1 MSAVSPVKQ
10 FSCPFNHLAPEVLS
24 QIEEESELVRYE
36 LGARLLTPNLRSPG
50 LLLLLQGEV
59 RILAT
64 LSNQRSITLDRRG
77 PGQMMGWVSLLRGES
92 CELIQASEPCVCL
105 LIPSDALV
113 TAWRASEPFLQF
125 FLERSTPSELSY
137 VLLRALADLNA
148 PPADEE
154 SWLRQAIARAKL
166 HSGLA

>member
-1 MSAVSPVKQ
+1 
-10 FSCPFNHLAPEVLS
+10 
-24 QIEEESELVRYE
+24 
-36 LGARLLTPNLRSPG
+36 
-50 LLLLLQGEV
+50 
-59 RILAT
+59 
-64 LSNQRSITLDRRG
+64 
-77 PGQMMGWVSLLRGES
+77 MGWVSLLRGES

-113 TAWRASEPFLQF
+113 TAWRASELFLQF

-137 VLLRALADLNA
+137 VLLRALADVNA

-166 HSGLA
+166 HSGVLPELDDKTLAILSSAVDAEYGHIRHQQQN